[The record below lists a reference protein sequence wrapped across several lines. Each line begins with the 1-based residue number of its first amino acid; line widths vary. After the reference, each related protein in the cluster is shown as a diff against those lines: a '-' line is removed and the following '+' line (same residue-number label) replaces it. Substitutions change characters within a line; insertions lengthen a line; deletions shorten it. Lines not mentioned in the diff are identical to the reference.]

1 MTSAPRTPPAAPS
14 RGEPREGALVD
25 QLIALLRGLL
35 IDMGVKHIAPP
46 NGVLDEDGDFD
57 MPIDFALIPNQLLPI
72 LVQQARMVYAEA
84 WLDRGGSRPFT
95 FENVPDMG
103 GLMRQRVVAAPK
115 GVAFEIAALC
125 VTDAL
130 LEFAKRNPPSR
141 GVLMLG

>member
-1 MTSAPRTPPAAPS
+1 MTAPHTPPAARS
-14 RGEPREGALVD
+14 RGEPCAGVLVD
-25 QLIALLRGLL
+25 RLVALLRGLL

-57 MPIDFALIPNQLLPI
+57 MPIDFALFSNQLLPI

-84 WLDRGGSRPFT
+84 WLDRGAKRPFT

-103 GLMRQRVVAAPK
+103 GLMRQRVVAVPQGAP
-115 GVAFEIAALC
+115 FEIAAMC

-130 LEFAKRNPPSR
+130 MEFVKRNAPSR

>member
-1 MTSAPRTPPAAPS
+1 MITSPRTPPAVRS
-14 RGEPREGALVD
+14 RGEPREGVLVD

-35 IDMGVKHIAPP
+35 IEMGVKHIAPP

-84 WLDRGGSRPFT
+84 WLDRGGRRPFT
-95 FENVPDMG
+95 FDNVPDMG
-103 GLMRQRVVAAPK
+103 GLMRMRVIAVQK

-130 LEFAKRNPPSR
+130 MEFAKRNPPSR